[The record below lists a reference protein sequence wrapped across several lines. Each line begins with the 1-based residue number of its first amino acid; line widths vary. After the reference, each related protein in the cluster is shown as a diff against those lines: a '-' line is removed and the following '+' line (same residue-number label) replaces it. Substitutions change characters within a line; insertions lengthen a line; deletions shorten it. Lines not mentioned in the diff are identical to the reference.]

1 MVNMGGNG
9 NGHEP
14 FGDGAEELRQFGRNL
29 SGGLQRYLWRFVLGV
44 VVLLAAY
51 TTYNQVEPE
60 EVGLLMRFGAYVGA
74 LDPGPHFVWPF
85 GIDQVIKVP
94 VQRQLKEEFGFRTQ
108 VPGVRTEYETPAE
121 AKREKRMLT
130 GDLNVADVDW
140 IVQYKIR
147 DARAFVFNVRNVR
160 DTLRDISEASMRQ
173 VVGDH
178 SVTEVLTIGRERIQ
192 LEAKTHL
199 QELCDRYET
208 GIEILQLVLQ
218 DVNPPEPVRD
228 SFNEVNQAIQ
238 ERERVINQAWAKYNT
253 VIPEARGKA
262 KESIETAEGYAT
274 ARVNRA
280 KGDAGRFLALQ
291 QEYAKAPEV
300 TRTRIYL
307 ETMTDVLPRARRRVF
322 LDEGLKGVLPLL
334 SLDGTSLPG
343 KKEAA
348 K

>member
-1 MVNMGGNG
+1 MVNFGGNG
-9 NGHEP
+9 NGRDP
-14 FGDGAEELRQFGRNL
+14 FGGGGGDDLVEAGQRLFESLRRHLWQFLLGL
-29 SGGLQRYLWRFVLGV
+29 AVIAGGLTSYS
-44 VVLLAAY
+44 
-51 TTYNQVEPE
+51 QVEPE
-60 EVGLLMRFGAYVGA
+60 EVGLLLRFGAYSGT
-74 LDPGPHFVWPF
+74 LQPGPHFVMPF
-85 GIDQVIKVP
+85 GVDRVIKVP

-108 VPGVRTEYETPAE
+108 QPGVRTQYETPGE

-160 DTLRDISEASMRQ
+160 DTMRDISEATMRQ

-192 LEAKTHL
+192 VQAKNQL

-238 ERERVINQAWAKYNT
+238 ERERLINQAWAKYNT

-262 KESIETAEGYAT
+262 KQSIEAAEGYAT
-274 ARVNRA
+274 ERVNRS
-280 KGDAGRFLALQ
+280 KGDAERFLALQ

-300 TRTRIYL
+300 TRTRLYL
-307 ETMTDVLPRARRRVF
+307 ETMTEVMPRAKRRLF
-322 LDEGLKGVLPLL
+322 LDQGLDGILPLL
-334 SLDGTSLPG
+334 SLNQMPRTR
-343 KKEAA
+343 KEAE
-348 K
+348 